1 MSEVPRERE
10 VRSLNDDLYVV
21 VRWKPVVSVSLYM
34 FLFCVCVRVCVVH
47 AGMHPPITVSIV
59 WDCQA
64 TMNTTA
70 VSIAGWEEEAYD
82 LRMTLYVHL
91 WLNDPGYILKGYS
104 MKERWQKIQIP

>member
-10 VRSLNDDLYVV
+10 VKSLNDDLYVV

-34 FLFCVCVRVCVVH
+34 FLFCVCVRVCVAH